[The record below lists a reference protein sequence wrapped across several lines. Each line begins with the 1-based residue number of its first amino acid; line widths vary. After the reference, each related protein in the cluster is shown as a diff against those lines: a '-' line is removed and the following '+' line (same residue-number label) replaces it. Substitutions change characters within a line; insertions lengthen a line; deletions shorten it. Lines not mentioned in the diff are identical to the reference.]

1 MRATS
6 AEISLTLSVMVGK
19 TGAAT
24 WRLAERTFS
33 AARFTLYYTYLHFY
47 HQQSRPR
54 FGREPMA
61 GNQSYIGHA
70 AEGKGDVEE
79 WW

>member
-33 AARFTLYYTYLHFY
+33 AARITLYYTYLYFY
-47 HQQSRPR
+47 HQQPRPR
-54 FGREPMA
+54 CGRESKA
-61 GNQSYIGHA
+61 GSQSHLCHA
-70 AEGKGDVEE
+70 AEGKGDAEG
-79 WW
+79 